1 MSIHATTKGAE
12 AMSRRHFEDLRLG
25 AYCCGHVFRRERPV
39 LLVSREG
46 GDWQFLCGG
55 VDHNDVYEPYHVSVA
70 VLLDADPSLNQIAD
84 LSVDWEAERTE
95 VGGDWIR
102 TFGAQ

>member
-1 MSIHATTKGAE
+1 M
-12 AMSRRHFEDLRLG
+12 
-25 AYCCGHVFRRERPV
+25 

-55 VDHNDVYEPYHVSVA
+55 IDHYDALEPYHVSVGI
-70 VLLDADPSLNQIAD
+70 LLDADQTLNQISD
-84 LSVDWEAERTE
+84 LPVDWEAERTE

-102 TFGAQ
+102 TFEAQ